1 MDASADSTP
10 IALTGAEFVAVDCET
25 NARGGEACELTE
37 VAIVLVGG
45 GECHEEFSSLISG
58 RNALPRGA
66 QRITGI
72 TPAMLVDAPAP
83 EQVLPRVLE
92 RLRGRVMV
100 AHNASFDRRVLRQA
114 CQRAGLDWPEPPT
127 LCTVAMARLLLP
139 LQRQRAL
146 GPLADALG
154 IEVEGRH
161 RALSDARTCAR
172 VLCALLPRLFAQAAT
187 VTDAVALLS
196 GPRRRG
202 RGRPRPA
209 GAHALAPAP
218 APQTSTPDF
227 ARLPGDPG
235 VYIFRD
241 GGGRPLYVGKSVCVR
256 RRARA
261 HFAPSAP
268 EAPWR
273 DHAEVVDYRTT
284 TSELGALV
292 LENRLIK
299 ELAPPGNRALNRR
312 RDGLFYVR
320 CRLDIAYP
328 VLEVAPDPAPGHA
341 VNVGP
346 LRGRHAALEL
356 VEQLESLFGLRHCG
370 RVLPRRQHPS
380 AYGQMGRCLSPCLG
394 DLDPNL
400 YRRRLDAA
408 LAPFL
413 GAEPSGAGLLAHVQK
428 QMHGACASQRYER
441 AAALRRR
448 LQRLRGLLNRV
459 DGVLRATHAV
469 PAIVLDSHPQGT
481 GHEAFW
487 LVDGLVAHF
496 EPLAPGA
503 PDARTLAGLRD
514 RTRAV
519 LDAHPGNRGTGGGH
533 VAVEHLDE
541 LRLVSSWLAAHP
553 HAPLLSLRPR
563 PDSPTLV
570 AFFG

>member
-1 MDASADSTP
+1 
-10 IALTGAEFVAVDCET
+10 
-25 NARGGEACELTE
+25 
-37 VAIVLVGG
+37 
-45 GECHEEFSSLISG
+45 
-58 RNALPRGA
+58 
-66 QRITGI
+66 
-72 TPAMLVDAPAP
+72 
-83 EQVLPRVLE
+83 
-92 RLRGRVMV
+92 
-100 AHNASFDRRVLRQA
+100 
-114 CQRAGLDWPEPPT
+114 
-127 LCTVAMARLLLP
+127 MA
-139 LQRQRAL
+139 
-146 GPLADALG
+146 
-154 IEVEGRH
+154 
-161 RALSDARTCAR
+161 
-172 VLCALLPRLFAQAAT
+172 
-187 VTDAVALLS
+187 DAVALLC
-196 GPRRRG
+196 GPRRR
-202 RGRPRPA
+202 RRRPPRPA

-273 DHAEVVDYRTT
+273 DHAEVVDYRSTA
-284 TSELGALV
+284 SELGALV

-413 GAEPSGAGLLAHVQK
+413 GAEPSGAGLLAHVQE

-481 GHEAFW
+481 GREAFW
-487 LVDGLVAHF
+487 LVESGC
-496 EPLAPGA
+496 PLRAPGPGSAGRPDPRGSQRPYARGPRCPSGQSRDRGRSRGRRASRRAA
-503 PDARTLAGLRD
+503 PGELLAGRPPACAPPEPAPQTRPPDSGRLLRVKGMGEPWASGGP
-514 RTRAV
+514 RTR
-519 LDAHPGNRGTGGGH
+519 G
-533 VAVEHLDE
+533 
-541 LRLVSSWLAAHP
+541 
-553 HAPLLSLRPR
+553 RP
-563 PDSPTLV
+563 
-570 AFFG
+570 